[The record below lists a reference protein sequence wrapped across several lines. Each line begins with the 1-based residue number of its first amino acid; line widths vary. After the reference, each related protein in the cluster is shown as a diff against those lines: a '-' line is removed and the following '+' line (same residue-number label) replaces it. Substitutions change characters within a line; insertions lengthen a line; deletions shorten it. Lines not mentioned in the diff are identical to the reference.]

1 MKTPK
6 NAIVAGISL
15 LFAVL
20 LCGCG
25 VLSAPANGQSS
36 ATPVADSVS
45 IAASSPTPAEPT
57 PKPAIVVFG
66 AEASRSFQ
74 EGVINAALQGQYAV
88 TFVSGG
94 VEALASYQPT
104 GSVCAVV
111 YWNDPKDALPAVSFP
126 VFAYAAR
133 GQTGAGNV
141 PLLVYDASGAAE
153 DALERAI
160 AYPPHE
166 TPVRLIGLFSS
177 ETSPGYTAWKAAAA
191 KGRIFPKTEFFL
203 DDLEMQAASV
213 WFAERLDEFYP
224 GMIDAVYAET
234 GDLAIAAVHQLR
246 GRTREDME
254 VFSASSDANA
264 DLSLSSLMP
273 AVFGADL
280 YKAGELCYE
289 SASAL
294 LQGKIAESSVLS
306 PSILEY
312 TPNP

>member
-20 LCGCG
+20 LGGCG
-25 VLSAPANGQSS
+25 VLSAPANGQST
-36 ATPVADSVS
+36 ATPVTDSVS

-57 PKPAIVVFG
+57 QKPEIVVFG

-74 EGVINAALQGQYAV
+74 EGVTDAALQGQYAV

-94 VEALASYQPT
+94 MEPLASYQPS
-104 GSVCAVV
+104 GYVCAVV
-111 YWNDPKDALPAVSFP
+111 YWNDPKDALPAVGFP

-141 PLLVYDASGAAE
+141 PLLVYDTSGAAE

-177 ETSPGYTAWKAAAA
+177 ETSPGYTAWKAAVA
-191 KGRIFPKTEFFL
+191 KGRIFAKAEFFL
-203 DDLEMQAASV
+203 EDLEMQAASV

-273 AVFGADL
+273 AVVGADL

-289 SASAL
+289 GAAAL
-294 LQGKIAESSVLS
+294 LQGKTVESSVLS

>member
-6 NAIVAGISL
+6 KATVAGISL

-20 LCGCG
+20 LGGCG
-25 VLSAPANGQSS
+25 VLSVPESGPST

-45 IAASSPTPAEPT
+45 IAAPSPVPAEPT
-57 PKPAIVVFG
+57 PLPEIVVFG

-74 EGVINAALQGQYAV
+74 EGVTDAAAQGQYAV
-88 TFVSGG
+88 TFVPGG
-94 VEALASYQPT
+94 VEALASYQPI
-104 GSVCAVV
+104 GSVCAIV
-111 YWNDPKDALPAVSFP
+111 YWNDPSVPIPSVGFP
-126 VFAYAAR
+126 LFAYAAR
-133 GQTGAGNV
+133 GQTGAENT

-177 ETSPGYTAWKAAAA
+177 ETSPGYAAWKAAAA
-191 KGRIFPKTEFFL
+191 KGRIFSKAEFFL
-203 DDLEMQAASV
+203 GDLEMQAASV

-224 GMIDAVYAET
+224 GMIDAVFAET

-273 AVFGADL
+273 AVVGADV
-280 YKAGELCYE
+280 YKAGQLCYE
-289 SASAL
+289 SACAL
-294 LQGKIAESSVLS
+294 LQGKAIESSVFS
-306 PSILEY
+306 YSTLEY
-312 TPNP
+312 TPEP